1 MFSYPPRIPSCPGV
15 VGRQTT
21 GARYADLGLTQ
32 RHKSAVVVSQ
42 DRRDHGFM
50 ETVSHNNG
58 YQIKVFEDA
67 EVAKSWLKGSDLH
80 S

>member
-1 MFSYPPRIPSCPGV
+1 
-15 VGRQTT
+15 
-21 GARYADLGLTQ
+21 
-32 RHKSAVVVSQ
+32 
-42 DRRDHGFM
+42 M